1 MRTQPERSPDATH
14 RGLAQAGPC
23 CQRATAPMGCSFGSL
38 FQGQAYGPLHAV
50 IADLS
55 RGSGSHLV
63 PQTGEAL
70 GDKTIPPHAH
80 RKARGVQPVGH
91 GSVILATD
99 TLPNDAGAKG
109 QGSRTPRLLQQSPQS
124 DLLFWT
130 DNEFSLLRTSSWI
143 GHDPR

>member
-14 RGLAQAGPC
+14 CGLTQAGPR
-23 CQRATAPMGCSFGSL
+23 CQPATAPMRCSFGSL
-38 FQGQAYGPLHAV
+38 FHGQAYGPLHAI

-55 RGSGSHLV
+55 RRSWSHLV
-63 PQTGEAL
+63 PQTSQAL

-80 RKARGVQPVGH
+80 RKARGVQLVGH
-91 GSVILATD
+91 GSVVLPTD
-99 TLPNDAGAKG
+99 TLQNDAGAKG

-130 DNEFSLLRTSSWI
+130 DNEFSLPRTSSWI
-143 GHDPR
+143 AHDPR